1 MTDDLGPEST
11 RRSGGPSSELRSPW
25 RAEAQK
31 LSDELRA
38 ITLALAV
45 NELDTAGLKQATAL
59 AQQIRAR
66 LDGPPRRRWYDGD
79 ASAAAWRGESRQAY
93 RDQSPVRGQLN
104 PIAPPLRT
112 EHAQRPDGTPIVRG
126 WARLGL
132 AYEGPPRGVHGGWVA
147 ALFDDLLGATQGL
160 ADRPGVTGVLEVKY
174 RAITPLDCDLRFEG
188 WISEDRGRRIMV
200 RGTCHAGDVLTA
212 NAKAMFVRV
221 DFNEIASQSRAT
233 ESPAIASSFQRSSR

>member
-11 RRSGGPSSELRSPW
+11 RRGSGTPSEPRSSW

-38 ITLALAV
+38 ISLALAV
-45 NELDTAGLKQATAL
+45 NDLDADDLKQATVL

-66 LDGPPRRRWYDGD
+66 LDGPRRARWYDGD
-79 ASAAAWRGESRQAY
+79 AGAAAWRSESRQAY
-93 RDQSPVRGQLN
+93 LDQSPVRGLLN
-104 PIAPPLRT
+104 PIAPPLST
-112 EHAQRPDGTPIVRG
+112 ERGERPDGTPIIRG

-132 AYEGPPRGVHGGWVA
+132 AYEGPPHGVHGGWVA

-160 ADRPGVTGVLEVKY
+160 AERPGVTGILEVKY

-188 WISEDRGRRIMV
+188 WISEDRGRRIIV
-200 RGTCHAGDVLTA
+200 RGTCHAGDTLTA

-221 DFNEIASQSRAT
+221 DFNEIGRQARSRAV
-233 ESPAIASSFQRSSR
+233 E